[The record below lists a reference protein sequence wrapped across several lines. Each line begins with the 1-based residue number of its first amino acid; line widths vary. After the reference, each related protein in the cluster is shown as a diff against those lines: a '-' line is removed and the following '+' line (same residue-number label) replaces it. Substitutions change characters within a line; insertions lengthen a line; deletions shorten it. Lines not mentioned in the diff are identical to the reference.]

1 MKIKQ
6 TLQNLRNYIEF
17 NRRVGHTT
25 AMIRG
30 AQNVDNVLVIA
41 ANQHQ
46 AAMLQRE
53 LPRAEVVAIT
63 SPACMIDKTKPLA
76 MDNQALWEICGGAL
90 AEIERLE
97 ARIAELSQDNAE
109 STPPAAPLL
118 HHYALSHFPNYQTP
132 PEP

>member
-1 MKIKQ
+1 MKTKQ
-6 TLQNLRNYIEF
+6 TLQNLRNYIES

-41 ANQHQ
+41 ANQHH
-46 AAMLQRE
+46 AAMLHRE

-63 SPACMIDKTKPLA
+63 SPVCMIGKTKPLV

-97 ARIAELSQDNAE
+97 TRIAELSQENVSVEARR
-109 STPPAAPLL
+109 
-118 HHYALSHFPNYQTP
+118 Q
-132 PEP
+132 

>member
-1 MKIKQ
+1 MKTKQ
-6 TLQNLRNYIEF
+6 ILQNLRNYIES

-25 AMIRG
+25 AMMRG

-63 SPACMIDKTKPLA
+63 SPVCMVGKSKA
-76 MDNQALWEICGGAL
+76 MVMDNHALWEICGGAL

-97 ARIAELSQDNAE
+97 TRIAEIC
-109 STPPAAPLL
+109 
-118 HHYALSHFPNYQTP
+118 HH
-132 PEP
+132 